1 MKITAISISH
11 YFCFKIYVFIGCGRS
26 SLLHI
31 GLPLVVVSESYS
43 LLWCTGFSF
52 PWILSCEAEAL
63 GAWASVVAVHGLRR
77 HRLSHATACGIFPD
91 QVSNLCPLH
100 WKAYSYRLDHQGSPQ
115 SLFQIFN

>member
-43 LLWCTGFSF
+43 LLWCTDFPGFS
-52 PWILSCEAEAL
+52 L
-63 GAWASVVAVHGLRR
+63 VKQ
-77 HRLSHATACGIFPD
+77 RL
-91 QVSNLCPLH
+91 
-100 WKAYSYRLDHQGSPQ
+100 
-115 SLFQIFN
+115 